1 MKGSIVGLFIGIIL
15 TGAIGIVMYTSTSI
29 NSNFDFIL
37 KYGYEG
43 RSVLNTYNDTYTKEG
58 SPIIKMELSKDE
70 METILS
76 EMQKI
81 DIFNYPE
88 AFPAYIHWSLPVKQ
102 YLEITYKGHKKII
115 AWTID
120 NMPPFTINVETN
132 EVIIEDKYKDN
143 EVLILS
149 GVVKKIIEIIEA
161 KPEYKKLPEDKA
173 RYAGNFTVVNAV
185 PLVL

>member
-1 MKGSIVGLFIGIIL
+1 MKGSVFGLFIGIIL
-15 TGAIGIVMYTSTSI
+15 TGAISMTMYKSTD
-29 NSNFDFIL
+29 NFDFIL

-43 RSVLNTYNDTYTKEG
+43 RSVLNTYDDTYTKEG
-58 SPIIKMELSKDE
+58 SPIIKMKLSKDE

-88 AFPAYIHWSLPVKQ
+88 SFPAYLHWSLPVKQ

-120 NMPPFTINVETN
+120 NMPPSTINVETG
-132 EVIIEDKYKDN
+132 EVSFEDKYRDN

-149 GVVKKIIEIIEA
+149 GVVRKIIEIIEA
-161 KPEYKKLPEDKA
+161 NPEYRKLPED
-173 RYAGNFTVVNAV
+173 
-185 PLVL
+185 